1 MSKLSKSPLRVA
13 REAFTTAERILPYY
27 AHRFS
32 PHVYSQPQLFTCL
45 VLKTFFKTDY
55 RGMVAILEDMPELCR
70 LLELK
75 SIPHFTTLQKA
86 SQRLLTVPRARRLLG
101 VTVRRFFR
109 HRRRVPR
116 VAFDSTGLDLGHRSA
131 YFVRRRNG
139 AAKRWQ
145 TVAYSRFAKLE
156 AAVDCRTHLLVAVL
170 VGRGPRPDV
179 NRFVPL
185 LEATLANVQPHRV
198 LADAG
203 YDSEP
208 NHRHARERR
217 GVRSFMP
224 AKHGR
229 PTSKPLSGRYRRQM
243 KQRLNKRYGSYGQRW
258 QVETGISMIKR
269 RVSALVNARTYWT
282 QCHELLLI
290 ALTYNFMLL
299 YAAAGFL
306 QSTPD
311 PFIWV
316 CSCYLGGKLKAGAVA
331 WGSDW
336 KSTPYWAPQGVRPW
350 LRVPTLPLRTRRG
363 NNGSKP
369 S

>member
-1 MSKLSKSPLRVA
+1 MAAQLAISKSPLRVA
-13 REAFTTAERILPYY
+13 REALVTAQRSLPYY

-55 RGMVAILEDMPELCR
+55 RGIVAILDDMPELCA

-86 SQRLLTVPRARRLLG
+86 SWRLLTVPRARRLLG
-101 VTVRRFFR
+101 HTVRRFFR
-109 HRRRVPR
+109 QRRSRRLPR

-131 YFVRRRNG
+131 YFVRRRHG
-139 AAKRWQ
+139 ATKRWQ

-156 AAVDCRTHLLVAVL
+156 AAVDCRSHLLVAVL

-179 NRFVPL
+179 DRFVPL
-185 LEATLANVQPHRV
+185 LEATMANVQPHSV

-208 NHRHARERR
+208 NHRYARERR

-229 PTSKPLSGRYRRQM
+229 PTSKPPSGRYRRQM
-243 KQRLNKRYGSYGQRW
+243 KQRLNKHYGSYGQRW
-258 QVETGISMIKR
+258 QVETGISMVKR
-269 RVSALVNARTYWT
+269 RVSTLVNARNYWT

-290 ALTYNFMLL
+290 ALTYNCMLL

-306 QSTPD
+306 QS
-311 PFIWV
+311 
-316 CSCYLGGKLKAGAVA
+316 KLRPIFSPHFLPIEDG
-331 WGSDW
+331 
-336 KSTPYWAPQGVRPW
+336 PQGI
-350 LRVPTLPLRTRRG
+350 RG
-363 NNGSKP
+363 FW
-369 S
+369 

>member
-1 MSKLSKSPLRVA
+1 MSKLRKSPLRVA
-13 REAFTTAERILPYY
+13 REAFRTAERILPYY

-32 PHVYSQPQLFTCL
+32 PHVYCQPQLFTCL

-55 RGMVAILEDMPELCR
+55 RGIVAILEDMPELCA
-70 LLELK
+70 LLQLK

-101 VTVRRFFR
+101 HTVRCFFR
-109 HRRRVPR
+109 RRRRLPR

-139 AAKRWQ
+139 AKNRWQ

-156 AAVDCRTHLLVAVL
+156 ATIDCRSHLLVAVL

-179 NRFVPL
+179 DRFVPL
-185 LEATLANVQPHRV
+185 LEATMANVQPRSV

-208 NHRHARERR
+208 NHRYARERR

-229 PTSKPLSGRYRRQM
+229 PTYKPPSGRYRRQM
-243 KQRLNKRYGSYGQRW
+243 KQRLNKSYGSYGQRW
-258 QVETGISMIKR
+258 QVETGISMVKTGR
-269 RVSALVNARTYWT
+269 LNGPLPPPVS
-282 QCHELLLI
+282 
-290 ALTYNFMLL
+290 
-299 YAAAGFL
+299 
-306 QSTPD
+306 
-311 PFIWV
+311 
-316 CSCYLGGKLKAGAVA
+316 
-331 WGSDW
+331 
-336 KSTPYWAPQGVRPW
+336 
-350 LRVPTLPLRTRRG
+350 LPLTGQRKMRWEKRYRLFFHSV
-363 NNGSKP
+363 GSCALP
-369 S
+369 STCQTCGTSFSFR